1 MDLCFCCLPSAQG
14 LLELTALL
22 LGIPQEMLISCS
34 DAHCLCSPL
43 CSSLMPTKFFQLRQ
57 QSMHLNGIISIR
69 ITCGMHTT
77 SLQDN
82 FKNCRSSKR
91 LKISPIGDHVAPME
105 TLHTEQPTLNL
116 TFKGVLQKNNKQKQK
131 TLLLHDFIG
140 NPANGRELGSA
151 IFEVPSN
158 PSHSVILCFPN

>member
-1 MDLCFCCLPSAQG
+1 MDLCFCCLPGAEG

-34 DAHCLCSPL
+34 DAHCLRSPL

-57 QSMHLNGIISIR
+57 QSVHLNGIISIR

-105 TLHTEQPTLNL
+105 TLHTEQPTPNL
-116 TFKGVLQKNNKQKQK
+116 TFKGVLQTNQQQTKIENTAV
-131 TLLLHDFIG
+131 TLFDWQSCQWQGVGISYL
-140 NPANGRELGSA
+140 
-151 IFEVPSN
+151 
-158 PSHSVILCFPN
+158 